1 MGRNGETIAYRPIGV
16 IHSEHTRAEDTPIQP
31 VYAQE
36 CRGQVEIFPE
46 YTDGLRD
53 IEGFSHIYLL
63 YHLHRAGS
71 AKLVVKPFLH
81 DVERGVFA
89 TRAPCRPN
97 AIGLSIVE
105 LVRRE
110 GNVLHLKG
118 VDVLD
123 GTPLLDIKP
132 YTARFDRIE
141 GTRNGWQDEVDDAT
155 ARKRGQR
162 GYRPTGVSAEADHS
176 RGAARNMPTL
186 PLVREVKEA
195 TLTPGMTIAI
205 ASGKGGT
212 GKTTVAVNL
221 ALTLG
226 GPVRLL
232 DCDVEE
238 PNCHLFL
245 RPKILNM
252 ETVGVP
258 VPVVDTLACDACG
271 RCAEI
276 CQFGAI
282 AVLKNGPIVF
292 AELCHGCGGCQL
304 VCPRHAIREETRP
317 IGAITVGQA
326 GDVEMVTGQLRVGE
340 AKSPPLI
347 RAVKKYARD
356 DRVNIVDCPPGTSCP
371 VIAALR
377 GADFVVLVTE
387 PTPFGLHD
395 LKLAVATVRHLGL
408 ACGVVINRSDIG
420 DSRVK
425 DYCVA
430 ESLPVLVEI
439 PHRREIAEAYSRGQV
454 LVQVLP
460 EMRDLFADLGTR
472 IMNWNK
478 SPSRTAP

>member
-1 MGRNGETIAYRPIGV
+1 MSGETIAYRPIGV
-16 IHSEHTRAEDTPIQP
+16 IHSEHTTPEDTPAQP

-36 CRGQVEIFPE
+36 CLGRAEIIPE
-46 YTDGLRD
+46 YADGLRD
-53 IEGFSHIYLL
+53 LEGFSHIYLV
-63 YHLHRAGS
+63 YHLHRAGP
-71 AKLVVKPFLH
+71 AKLVTKPFLQ

-132 YTARFDRIE
+132 YTAKFDRIE

-162 GYRPTGVSAEADHS
+162 GYRPKD
-176 RGAARNMPTL
+176 AAQNPHART
-186 PLVREVKEA
+186 LVRGGKEV

-245 RPKILNM
+245 RPKIKNL

-258 VPVVDTLACDACG
+258 VPVVDALACDACG

-282 AVLKNGPIVF
+282 AALKNGPLVF
-292 AELCHGCGGCQL
+292 AELCHGCGGCL
-304 VCPRHAIREETRP
+304 SVCPRHAIREETRP

-326 GDVEMVTGQLRVGE
+326 GDVEIVTGQLRVGE

-377 GADFVVLVTE
+377 GADFVILVTE

-395 LKLAVATVRHLGL
+395 LKLAVETVRQFGL
-408 ACGVVINRSDIG
+408 ACGVVINRADIG

-425 DYCVA
+425 DYCAA
-430 ESLPVLVEI
+430 ESIPVLVEI
-439 PHRREIAEAYSRGQV
+439 PHRREIAETYSRGQV

-460 EMRDLFADLGTR
+460 EMRALFADLGAR

-478 SPSRTAP
+478 SPSRVAP